1 MKLHIYQHCPFCHR
15 ARMIFGLKNQP
26 VELSVIMEG
35 DAETPTR
42 MVGKKV
48 VPILEKD
55 DGTFMPESMDIVHY
69 VDGLKGDRVAAD
81 PADETIVA
89 WSQQA
94 SGAIFKLVIP
104 RFTRADFAELA
115 TPEARAAY
123 TRREIAAFGNLDELA
138 AQSAELIAET
148 AAKLTEIEPYLQRFH
163 QVSTTEFILFPLLN
177 SLTVVKDFPFSPACF
192 AYLQKVSALSQ
203 VPLFVDKAL

>member
-1 MKLHIYQHCPFCHR
+1 MKLHIYQHCPFCNR

-55 DGTFMPESMDIVHY
+55 DGTYMPESMDIVHY
-69 VDGLKGDRVAAD
+69 VDGLHGDRVAAG
-81 PADETIVA
+81 PADEAIVE
-89 WSQQA
+89 WSKQA
-94 SGAIFKLVIP
+94 SGAIYKLAIP

-123 TRREIAAFGNLDELA
+123 TQREINAFGNLDELQ
-138 AQSAELIAET
+138 AQSEAFIADT
-148 AAKLTEIEPYLQRFH
+148 VAKLTEIEPYLQGFSK
-163 QVSTTEFILFPLLN
+163 VSTTEFILFPLLN
-177 SLTVVKDFPFSPACF
+177 SLTIVKDFPFSPACL
-192 AYLQKVSALSQ
+192 AYLQKVSALSK
-203 VPLFVDKAL
+203 VPLFIEKAL